1 MNQGKVILKSG
12 KDFHGVTLWS
22 FQIEGSRRYW
32 RCGRD
37 EPPFE
42 EGQWVQFE
50 ADNSGNVDMDTIKI
64 VTQHDSEA
72 AGSSAPTASP
82 TSTGTVGDV
91 GNRLRYQ
98 AARADACR
106 IVVAALHTDHLPH
119 AANVA
124 KGKRLGL
131 LEGYVEQVTKALLE
145 QEEKNL

>member
-12 KDFHGVTLWS
+12 KDFHGVMLWS
-22 FQIEGSRRYW
+22 FQIEGSRRFW
-32 RCGRD
+32 RCGRN

-42 EGQWVQFE
+42 EDQWIQFE
-50 ADNSGNVDMDTIKI
+50 ADASGNVDMDSI
-64 VTQHDSEA
+64 VVSDSNSAGGSTQ
-72 AGSSAPTASP
+72 TA
-82 TSTGTVGDV
+82 TSTPSSTVGDV
-91 GNRLRYQ
+91 GARLRYQ
-98 AARADACR
+98 AARRDATR

-119 AANVA
+119 ASNVA

>member
-12 KDFHGVTLWS
+12 KDFHGVMLWS
-22 FQIEGSRRYW
+22 FQIEGSRRFW
-32 RCGRD
+32 RCGRN

-42 EGQWVQFE
+42 EDQWIQFE
-50 ADNSGNVDMDTIKI
+50 ADASGNVDMDSI
-64 VTQHDSEA
+64 VVSDSNS
-72 AGSSAPTASP
+72 AGGSTPTA
-82 TSTGTVGDV
+82 TSTPSSTVGDV
-91 GNRLRYQ
+91 GARLRYQ
-98 AARADACR
+98 AARRDATR

-119 AANVA
+119 ASNVA